1 MKKIF
6 IERCTDFLKVA
17 VEEDDE
23 FKECF
28 IEDEREEIYS
38 GQIYKGVVKNIV
50 PAIKCAF
57 VDIGKGKNGYLYMD
71 SKFNNVN
78 IKKGDEML
86 VEIVKESIGSKGPKV
101 SNAITIPGRYSV
113 IITLNKDINI
123 SKKISD
129 VNYIKELKQNIKKP
143 SDVGV
148 MIRTN
153 AKNVSIEDIN
163 HEIEN
168 LYKIYVDI
176 RKKAEYSSKV
186 GIVYNAGGTL
196 ERIMRDNADVKNL
209 SVVVNDKK
217 DFDSIEKYIS
227 TKNDMECNLKLHE
240 NKISLMEY
248 YGFEKEI
255 IKLIDRKVMLKC
267 GGYLVI
273 DNTEAMYV
281 IDVNSGKNIKNSNLA
296 KTAFLT
302 NIEAAREAARQ
313 IILRNLSGIIVIDFI
328 DVSDDNLKTKIINI
342 LKEGFLDDKN
352 KTIVYPFTELNI
364 VQIARRRRGK
374 SIYDYLEEK
383 CDSCLGSG
391 RKLNF
396 EYMKNLMRNK
406 IIRFLEEHEKA
417 KNIYIQIDK
426 RYKNKISLDV
436 KGFVND
442 IGANK
447 LSVYI
452 EYKDNVDVFKMNFGE
467 LLSDME
473 KMQQY
478 KIYG

>member
-176 RKKAEYSSKV
+176 TKKAEYSSKV

>member
-17 VEEDDE
+17 VLDNGE

-28 IEDEREEIYS
+28 IEDEKEEIYS
-38 GQIYKGVVKNIV
+38 GAIYKGVVKNIV

-57 VDIGKGKNGYLYMD
+57 VDIGNGKNGYLYMD

-113 IITLNKDINI
+113 IITLNTDINI

-129 VNYIKELKQNIKKP
+129 SKYIKMLKENVKKP
-143 SDVGV
+143 EDVGV

-153 AKNVSIEDIN
+153 AQNVSLEDIN
-163 HEIEN
+163 NEIEN
-168 LYKIYVDI
+168 LYETYVGI
-176 RKKAEYSSKV
+176 RKKAKYSNKV
-186 GIVYNAGGTL
+186 GIVYNAGGTI
-196 ERIMRDNADVKNL
+196 ERIMRDNEDVADL
-209 SVVVNDKK
+209 TVVVNDKK
-217 DFDSIEKYIS
+217 DFDNIQNYIL
-227 TKNDMECNLKLHE
+227 TKKDMKCNLKLHDS
-240 NKISLMEY
+240 NISLMEY
-248 YGFEKEI
+248 YGFEREI
-255 IKLIDRKVMLKC
+255 VKLIDRKVMLKC
-267 GGYLVI
+267 GGYLII
-273 DNTEAMYV
+273 DNTEAMHV

-296 KTAFLT
+296 RTAFLT
-302 NIEAAREAARQ
+302 NMEAAKEAARQ

-328 DVSDDNLKTKIINI
+328 DITDEEAKSKIVNVLKQ
-342 LKEGFLDDKN
+342 GFLKDKN

-383 CDSCLGSG
+383 CDSCIGSG

-406 IIRFLEEHEKA
+406 VIRFLEEHEKA
-417 KNIYIQIDK
+417 KSIYIEMDK
-426 RYKNKISLDV
+426 RYENKISLDV
-436 KGFVND
+436 EGFIKD
-442 IGANK
+442 IGADN

-452 EYKDNVDVFKMNFGE
+452 EYKSKPDVFKINFRE
-467 LLSDME
+467 LSSDME